1 MFKKKRRHFALILFL
16 ICPVIF
22 SFLLAGENDIID
34 EAIYFFKANIFFRN
48 YEIKVSIDR
57 KGIFMQ
63 KNKVATIIL
72 LDILIEINKILS
84 WVCVS
89 VCSCICVYNWN
100 HNFGPFLFI
109 NFTRLKSQWHYTK

>member
-1 MFKKKRRHFALILFL
+1 M
-16 ICPVIF
+16 IF
-22 SFLLAGENDIID
+22 SFLLGGENDIID

-84 WVCVS
+84 WVCV
-89 VCSCICVYNWN
+89 CVFM
-100 HNFGPFLFI
+100 HMCL
-109 NFTRLKSQWHYTK
+109 